1 MLMGMRRDSV
11 AGRSQFHMDGSL
23 GDDFLASLQAGQD
36 LHTATV
42 RSPQLHFLLPVAIG
56 VQLQVNEVQP
66 LVPSR

>member
-1 MLMGMRRDSV
+1 MLMGMCRNGI

-42 RSPQLHFLLPVAIG
+42 RSSQLHFLLPVTIG
-56 VQLQVNEVQP
+56 IQLHVDEV
-66 LVPSR
+66 